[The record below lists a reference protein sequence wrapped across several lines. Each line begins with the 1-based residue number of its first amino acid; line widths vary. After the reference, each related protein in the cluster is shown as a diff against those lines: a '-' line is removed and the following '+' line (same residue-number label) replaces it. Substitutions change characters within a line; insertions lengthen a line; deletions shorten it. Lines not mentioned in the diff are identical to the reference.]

1 MLIWMDGDGMKNV
14 RSQASQRGASASW
27 AHRSSLGNVRSGCVY
42 LFVAHGCSWIMGK
55 GWESWIQ
62 DLVSFCRCSW
72 LIGVGDLLI
81 EDA

>member
-1 MLIWMDGDGMKNV
+1 MSGPKPHSVVRAPHGPIEARWETFDRDVSMCLWFMDVHG
-14 RSQASQRGASASW
+14 SW
-27 AHRSSLGNVRSGCVY
+27 EA
-42 LFVAHGCSWIMGK
+42 
-55 GWESWIQ
+55 WESWIQ

>member
-1 MLIWMDGDGMKNV
+1 MADVNLAGWGWYEKCQVPSLTAWCERLMGPSKLVGKRSIGM
-14 RSQASQRGASASW
+14 
-27 AHRSSLGNVRSGCVY
+27 C
-42 LFVAHGCSWIMGK
+42 LFVCGSWIMGK